1 MENNIVLQQEYV
13 EKFHCDGSRCNSKCC
28 GNWVITIDMEAYK
41 KYQHVKNPV
50 VRRKILSA
58 LEPNVAGE
66 GFQVKLRDDGM
77 CPMVCDDSLCY
88 IQRKLGED
96 ALSVT
101 CKCYPRMVK
110 HIGAY
115 QFRTLNM
122 SCPLAAQEALFSAG
136 GMNMQQFIADDDT
149 PAWRLA
155 VLQGEN
161 KQISDGDDLLAVHI
175 IMGGL
180 AILQNTAYSME
191 HRLVLL
197 GLFIDKL
204 ENEVHGI
211 EAVAK
216 LVDYYNSEKFQQEI
230 SSLWDNWQY
239 SSAEHRNI
247 MAKILSVLAKEEN
260 ISDLTKSLLCVNDN
274 YDEVYAARHEGIERD
289 MGDVWERY
297 WQQEWLYNVFPC
309 AIEGSFMHNY
319 FTFLLAYEI
328 GKLYIY
334 GVYKPH
340 ENNDILEMFRFF
352 SKAFDHN
359 ESFLA
364 TLVKETANFEAEP
377 LKYMQILLQ
386 VK

>member
-1 MENNIVLQQEYV
+1 MENNVVLQPEYV
-13 EKFHCDGSRCNSKCC
+13 EKFSCDGSRCNSRCC
-28 GNWVITIDMEAYK
+28 GNWCITIDMEAYK

-58 LEPNVAGE
+58 LEPVADGE
-66 GFQVKLRDDGM
+66 GFRVKLRDDGM

-101 CKCYPRMVK
+101 CKCYPRRVK
-110 HIGAY
+110 RIGAY
-115 QFRTLNM
+115 QFRTLSM
-122 SCPLAAQEALFSAG
+122 SCPIAAEQALFSAS
-136 GMNMQQFIADDDT
+136 GMNMKQAASNDDT
-149 PAWRLA
+149 PAWRLTA
-155 VLQGEN
+155 MHVEN
-161 KQISDGDDLLAVHI
+161 KQVSDGDDLLAVHI

-191 HRLVLL
+191 QRLVLL

-211 EAVAK
+211 EVVAN
-216 LVDYYNSEKFQQEI
+216 LVAYYNSEQFQQEI
-230 SSLWDNWQY
+230 SSLWDDWQFF
-239 SSAEHRNI
+239 SADHRNI
-247 MAKILSVLAKEEN
+247 MEKILNVLAKED
-260 ISDLTKSLLCVNDN
+260 IFDLAESLLGVNDN
-274 YDEVYAARHEGIERD
+274 YDEVYTERHEGIERD
-289 MGDVWERY
+289 MGSIWERY

-309 AIEGSFMHNY
+309 AIQGSFMNNY

-340 ENNDILEMFRFF
+340 ENNNILEIFRFF
-352 SKAFDHN
+352 SKSFDHST
-359 ESFLA
+359 SFLEILA
-364 TLVKETANFEAEP
+364 KEAADFEAEP
-377 LKYMQILLQ
+377 LKFMQSLLR

>member
-1 MENNIVLQQEYV
+1 MENDTVLQPEYV
-13 EKFHCDGSRCNSKCC
+13 EKFHCDGSMCNSKCC

-41 KYQHVKNPV
+41 KYQHVKNPI

-58 LEPNVAGE
+58 LEPDAARE
-66 GFQVKLRDDGM
+66 GFRVKLRDDGM

-122 SCPLAAQEALFSAG
+122 SCPLAAKEALFSAG

-155 VLQGEN
+155 ALRGER
-161 KQISDGDDLLAVHI
+161 KPIPDGDDLLAVHI

-191 HRLVLL
+191 QRLVLL

-239 SSAEHRNI
+239 SSAEHRKI
-247 MAKILSVLAKEEN
+247 MEKILNVLAKEN
-260 ISDLTKSLLCVNDN
+260 IFYLAESLVHVNDN
-274 YDEVYAARHEGIERD
+274 YDEVYAARYEGIESD

-297 WQQEWLYNVFPC
+297 WQQEWICNVFPC
-309 AIEGSFMHNY
+309 AIESSFMHNY
-319 FTFLLAYEI
+319 FTFLLAYEVA
-328 GKLYIY
+328 KLYIY
-334 GVYKPH
+334 GVYKSH
-340 ENNDILEMFRFF
+340 ENNNILEMFRFF
-352 SKAFDHN
+352 SKAFDHSG
-359 ESFLA
+359 SFAA
-364 TLVKETANFEAEP
+364 TLVKEAANFEAEP